1 MGYDVAGVRGLY
13 SALGDGWTYLNAHEQ
28 PQIPE
33 RVIAGVARAF
43 RTAPTP
49 IRSDGPSRHGHAAR
63 LEGDLHVQAARVAV
77 ADLVGATPERVVLG
91 SSLEV
96 LYRNLLTCM
105 KPMLRHGS
113 SAVVS
118 RLDRPELSQ
127 ALVDAIP
134 DVRWAEPDLATG
146 ELPAYQ
152 YTELVDRSTRLATI
166 PAAHDLVGVVTPVKE
181 IVDAAHQLARLWVL
195 VDASAYAPYRLLDA
209 GEWDAD
215 IIALDLAALGGP
227 QLGAL
232 IFRDERMIRRLE
244 RPERLE
250 DPISAGLAGGVP
262 ALVDHLAS
270 LATGARGSRR
280 ERLRY
285 SMDHLDY
292 YLSDLGRDLVFFL
305 GSLPSV
311 HIVGVSG
318 EAAAEAHVDRV
329 PRISFAVRDVP
340 ARAVYQRLLD
350 NDLYTTMTP
359 HTPLLEAMGI
369 EEIGGAV
376 TVSLAP
382 FSQGHDVDH
391 LTRVVASLG

>member
-13 SALGDGWTYLNAHEQ
+13 SALGDGWTYLNAHER

-33 RVIAGVARAF
+33 RVMAGVARAF

-49 IRSDGPSRHGHAAR
+49 IRGGATSKHGHAAR

-77 ADLVGATPERVVLG
+77 ADLVGATPDRVVLG
-91 SSLEV
+91 SSLEA
-96 LYRNLLTCM
+96 LYRNLLRCM
-105 KPMLRHGS
+105 RPMLRHGS
-113 SAVVS
+113 SVVAS

-127 ALVDAIP
+127 ALIDAVP

-152 YTELVDRSTRLATI
+152 YTGLVDRGTRLATI
-166 PAAHDLVGVVTPVKE
+166 PAAHDLIGVVTPVKE
-181 IVDAAHQLARLWVL
+181 IVETAHQLSRLWVL
-195 VDASAYAPYRLLDA
+195 VDASAYAPYRLIETS
-209 GEWDAD
+209 EWDAD

-227 QLGAL
+227 QLAAL
-232 IFRDERMIRRLE
+232 VFRDERMIRRLD

-250 DPISAGLAGGVP
+250 EPISAGLAGGVP
-262 ALVDHLAS
+262 ALVDHFSS
-270 LATGARGSRR
+270 LVEGARGTRR

-285 SMDHLDY
+285 CMDHLDY

-311 HIVGVSG
+311 HIIGVSG
-318 EAAAEAHVDRV
+318 EAAAEARLDRV

-340 ARAVYQRLLD
+340 ARTVYQRLLD
-350 NDLYTTMTP
+350 NDLYTTLTP

-382 FSQGHDVDH
+382 FNQGHDVDH

>member
-33 RVIAGVARAF
+33 RVMAGVARAF

-49 IRSDGPSRHGHAAR
+49 IPGDTSAKHGHAAR
-63 LEGDLHVQAARVAV
+63 LEGDLHIQAARVAV

-91 SSLEV
+91 SSV
-96 LYRNLLTCM
+96 QTLYRNLLRCM

-113 SAVVS
+113 SVVAS

-127 ALVDAIP
+127 VLIDAVP
-134 DVRWAEPDLATG
+134 DVRWAQPDLATG

-152 YTELVDRSTRLATI
+152 YNNLVDRSTRLATV
-166 PAAHDLVGVVTPVKE
+166 PAAHDLLGVVTPVKE
-181 IVDAAHQLARLWVL
+181 IVETAHQLSRLWVL
-195 VDASAYAPYRLLDA
+195 VDASAYAPYRLIDVN
-209 GEWDAD
+209 EWDAD

-232 IFRDERMIRRLE
+232 IFRDERMLQRLDH
-244 RPERLE
+244 PETLE

-262 ALVDHLAS
+262 ALVDHCAS
-270 LATGARGSRR
+270 LVEGATGNRR

-311 HIVGVSG
+311 HIIGVSG
-318 EAAAEAHVDRV
+318 EAAAEARVDRV

-340 ARAVYQRLLD
+340 ARTVYQRLVD
-350 NDLYTTMTP
+350 NDLYPTLTP
-359 HTPLLEAMGI
+359 HTPLLDTMGLS
-369 EEIGGAV
+369 EIGGAI

-382 FSQGHDVDH
+382 FNQGYDIDH

>member
-33 RVIAGVARAF
+33 RVMAGVARAF
-43 RTAPTP
+43 RTAPAP
-49 IRSDGPSRHGHAAR
+49 IRGGAPSKHGHVAR
-63 LEGDLHVQAARVAV
+63 LERDLHIHAARVAV

-91 SSLEV
+91 SSVEA
-96 LYRNLLTCM
+96 LYRNLLRCM
-105 KPMLRHGS
+105 RPMLRHGS
-113 SAVVS
+113 SVVAS
-118 RLDRPELSQ
+118 SLDRPELSQ
-127 ALVDAIP
+127 ALIDAVP
-134 DVRWAEPDLATG
+134 DVRWAQPDLATG

-152 YTELVDRSTRLATI
+152 YATLVDRSTRLAAL
-166 PAAHDLVGVVTPVKE
+166 PAAHDLLGVVTPVRE
-181 IVDAAHQLARLWVL
+181 IVETAHQLSRLWVL
-195 VDASAYAPYRLLDA
+195 VDASAYAPYRLIEAD
-209 GEWDAD
+209 EWDAD

-232 IFRDERMIRRLE
+232 VFRDERMLHRLE
-244 RPERLE
+244 RPESLE
-250 DPISAGLAGGVP
+250 DPISAGLAGGVS

-270 LATGARGSRR
+270 LVEGAAGSRR
-280 ERLRY
+280 DRLRY
-285 SMDHLDY
+285 CMDHLDY

-311 HIVGVSG
+311 HIIGVSG

-329 PRISFAVRDVP
+329 PRISFAVRGVP
-340 ARAVYQRLLD
+340 AHTVYQRLLD
-350 NDLYTTMTP
+350 NDLYTTLTP
-359 HTPLLEAMGI
+359 NTPLLDTMGLT
-369 EEIGGAV
+369 EIGGAV

-382 FSQGHDVDH
+382 FNQGHDVDH